1 MGPRA
6 RLLLIAILP
15 LLTGC
20 GALKLGVVNHAG
32 PVAASQWHLYII
44 LAIVLIFVAGPVL
57 LLTPIVAWHY
67 RLSNKNDA
75 FRPNWNFSWWLEG
88 LIWVPPSAIVI
99 GLAFVLWDYTHELD
113 PYRPLPS
120 TEPTLEVQAVA
131 FDWKWLFIY
140 PDRGMAT
147 VNQLTIPVGRPVHI
161 ALTSGTVMQAL
172 LIPQLA
178 GQIYAMGGMTTQLN
192 LAASRAGIFRGENTQ
207 YNGDGFQTE
216 KFDVVALSLA
226 DYQSWQAKVL
236 DSGRPFDADAY
247 AKLFRKS
254 SVAMPI
260 FYKSAPPDLF
270 KRIIE
275 QVRGSTR

>member
-1 MGPRA
+1 MGPRP

-32 PVAASQWHLYII
+32 PVAAGQWHLYII

-57 LLTPIVAWHY
+57 LLTPIIAWHY
-67 RLSNKNDA
+67 RISNKNDA

-88 LIWVPPSAIVI
+88 FIWIPPSAIVV

-120 TEPTLEVQAVA
+120 AEPALEVQAVA

-140 PDRGMAT
+140 PDQGMAT
-147 VNQLTIPVGRPVHI
+147 INQLTIPVGRPVHI

-216 KFDVVALSLA
+216 KFDVVALSPA
-226 DYQSWQAKVL
+226 DYQSWQAKAQE
-236 DSGRPFDADAY
+236 SAGPFDADAY
-247 AKLFRKS
+247 SNLFRKS
-254 SVAMPI
+254 SIAKPI

-270 KRIIE
+270 ERIIK